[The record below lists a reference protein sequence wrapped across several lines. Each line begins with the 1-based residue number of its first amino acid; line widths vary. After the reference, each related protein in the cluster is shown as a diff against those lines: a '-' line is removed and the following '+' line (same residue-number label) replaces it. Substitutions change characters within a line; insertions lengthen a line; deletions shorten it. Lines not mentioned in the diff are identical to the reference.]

1 MPSPTETEFRVQDSP
16 VPTQTICGLFASIA
30 TAPMDCT
37 DSLSNTGLKVVA
49 PSIDFHTPPLAAPTK
64 RVVRP
69 PSLRAAIAEIRPLM
83 VAEPMFRAPR
93 PDTMPPSNCA
103 ALIAVGGGRLA
114 CAGVTAAT
122 LVEGT

>member
-16 VPTQTICGLFASIA
+16 VPTQTICGLVGSIA

-37 DSLSNTGLKVVA
+37 DSLSKTGLKVVA

-69 PSLRAAIAEIRPLM
+69 LSLRPAIAEIRPLI
-83 VAEPMFRAPR
+83 VADPMLRAPK
-93 PDTMPPSNCA
+93 PETMPLSNCGV
-103 ALIAVGGGRLA
+103 LLPPEGGRKA
-114 CAGVTAAT
+114 
-122 LVEGT
+122 